1 MSSNLNTV
9 ARANLRASKGKYIL
23 TGLGIA
29 ISSFFIAAV
38 IVLISSL
45 QGTVSA
51 SIGDVLT
58 KADNIVISAGANDQ
72 SNNSANIYL
81 DEETIKKIQED
92 PSVASAWID
101 YQGSGKFGADK
112 TTAYYNQ
119 APTSADAFP
128 FSIDGKLPAND
139 SEIMLSKVFAQKHNL
154 KTGDK
159 VTSQDIVASA
169 SDPSTADTKEY
180 TVSGLFDGG
189 FSGAS
194 SNNAVF
200 IGGTAYGEAA
210 TKALKNRP
218 AGAPEYMYP
227 GATMAFVKFK
237 DDDQAAARTEL
248 QNKLNTG
255 DKNTEPKVTTG
266 KEYLKKIQDQIS
278 AGFAFI
284 GTILG
289 AFAALALLVSSFVI
303 SNTFAVL
310 IGQRVRELALLR
322 TLGARGS
329 SLVLMLIIEALV
341 VGIVFSAIGA
351 LAVYAVAGLL
361 SLLFNNILITYDPMA
376 FVAGVAL
383 CTIVTVL
390 ASLAP
395 ARTALRISPISA
407 MGETT
412 AQAVKKPSIIG
423 MIAGVLVGIG
433 GAVLVSI
440 AIGMTNDK
448 KDSEQAVLL
457 VMLAALL
464 LGVAIFLLTPWIL
477 LPLVR
482 GLGTMFRTQTGKLAV
497 ANALRSPKRTVS
509 TGRAVLVGALV
520 VATVLTGYS
529 VMNASLAKAMD
540 KTFPISAMAVYGDGS
555 STGSKGVEKARSVAD
570 KARGLKNVEA
580 ATVASAAGAVEY
592 TIPVKDT
599 DKSVD
604 HASNLVA
611 LSQDELGKVIPGEAS
626 QQLADNTVLVPTKIY
641 EASSYNDSTRLK
653 ATGPRGTVE
662 LKPIKSQTQQTLFI
676 VNTAT
681 GAKLQDASD
690 PKPIAVANAPEQQG
704 AQGQPAQGGE
714 HQAPADGA
722 QGAPTAG
729 AEGDASPGATGAG
742 SEGASAPADE
752 GAQGSAAGAS
762 AGSAQQPGQ
771 DGAGQQELGTVA
783 RGNQTMILVRAASP
797 LSSSDNAA
805 LQDELTKA
813 NDGVDFVGGLQSRKQ
828 IDQILTILLGCTLA
842 LLALA
847 IVIAVIGVANT
858 MTLSVNERRRENA
871 MLRSLGLSRKQLRRM
886 ISAEAILITLGA
898 VLLGILGG
906 IGIGLLAAKVIFTAS
921 NSSAEIVV
929 ELPFLGLAFVVLVGL
944 LSALVASALPAI
956 RSARMSPVEGMRS

>member
-23 TGLGIA
+23 TGIGIA

-119 APTSADAFP
+119 APTSTDAFP

-139 SEIMLSKVFAQKHNL
+139 SEIMLSKIFAQKHNL

-218 AGAPEYMYP
+218 AGAPEYVYP

-237 DDDQAAARTEL
+237 GDDQAAARTEL

-278 AGFAFI
+278 AGFALI

-329 SLVLMLIIEALV
+329 SLVLMLIVEALV

-440 AIGMTNDK
+440 AIGMTSDK

-555 STGSKGVEKARSVAD
+555 STGAKGVEKARSVAD

-704 AQGQPAQGGE
+704 AQGGE

-729 AEGDASPGATGAG
+729 AEGEASPGATGAG
-742 SEGASAPADE
+742 SEGASAPAGE

-783 RGNQTMILVRAASP
+783 RGNQTMVLVRAASP